1 MSEFKDIFA
10 KEAHARLIREMKT
23 GAWAN
28 ATQLPRE
35 SELATIMGISRTQL
49 RDILAVLE
57 CEGFITRRHG
67 VGTLIN
73 RHVLQLPVRIDM
85 EQADGS
91 VIQEYHEFDENGA
104 HLGRLSDGLHVY
116 EDLIVYTIDGVAQ
129 HAGLVMDEEG
139 NYYYI
144 NSSKKGVRNTTYNI
158 SEAWTN
164 GLLPAGTY
172 AFDETGKMI
181 LA

>member
-1 MSEFKDIFA
+1 VDGVVTIGNYTYTFEDYVLK
-10 KEAHARLIREMKT
+10 L
-23 GAWAN
+23 GAWF
-28 ATQLPRE
+28 E
-35 SELATIMGISRTQL
+35 
-49 RDILAVLE
+49 RD
-57 CEGFITRRHG
+57 G
-67 VGTLIN
+67 VTKLKWAGVTLIGTWHTMDGVTYYFN
-73 RHVLQLPVRIDM
+73 ELGTYAVGPVRIDM